1 MKTKF
6 LILVI
11 AFAYMVKGWGQE
23 GYYNIGF
30 EKDTIRV
37 EKSDKKDVII
47 PLKLKTLIFKKQEWK
62 DYFVRIQID
71 EENTTLIKSDYEMMK
86 FERNFSQLENETI
99 FFVLK
104 KDSIEDR
111 TRKITLSINSIK
123 KDTLKEENVNEK
135 NSADNKKIVIVVE
148 SSSKESESLSDYNIL
163 SYIGTNFDMAEGKTR
178 AQNLFFATNIF
189 MHPQKE
195 RNKLGFYLSL
205 YGNRTMS
212 DIDSTGN
219 VRNTYKIEK
228 LTDSTYVE
236 YTSQNK
242 MITTK
247 VSDNIGAYISPLI
260 KIFNSQK
267 NNNDVNLYYSPSLEF
282 VWRRISVTRE
292 FKNPTNLDSIIIT
305 GTIPGSLELDKI
317 HKREYNEYAFNAGV
331 LGLFL
336 SYENK
341 DISVRVHG
349 SVGYSSSFYPKFSSS
364 SEVIAETDRVHDIF
378 FSGRAWIT
386 EPKTGITLQAEI
398 INTSKYPRPY
408 FGVTLSK
415 AFRLKELSG
424 FFSPITDR

>member
-1 MKTKF
+1 MKTKL

-11 AFAYMVKGWGQE
+11 AFSYMVKGWGQE

-30 EKDTIRV
+30 EKDTIQV
-37 EKSDKKDVII
+37 EKNNKKDVII
-47 PLKLKTLIFKKQEWK
+47 PIKLKTLIFKKQDWK

-71 EENTTLIKSDYEMMK
+71 EENTTLTKSDYEMMK

-104 KDSIEDR
+104 KDTIEDR

-123 KDTLKEENVNEK
+123 KDSLKEENVNEK
-135 NSADNKKIVIVVE
+135 NGADNKKIVIVVE
-148 SSSKESESLSDYNIL
+148 SYSKEHEAITDYNVL
-163 SYIGTNFDMAEGKTR
+163 SYLGTNFDMAEGKTR

-189 MHPQKE
+189 IPPPKE
-195 RNKLGFYLSL
+195 SRTGFYLSL

-219 VRNTYKIEK
+219 VRNTYRIEK
-228 LTDSTYVE
+228 LTDSTYVN
-236 YTSQNK
+236 YTAQTK
-242 MITTK
+242 MVTTK
-247 VSDNIGAYISPLI
+247 FSDNIGAYISPLI
-260 KIFNSQK
+260 KIYNSRKQ
-267 NNNDVNLYYSPSLEF
+267 NNEVNLYYSPSLEF
-282 VWRRISVTRE
+282 VWRKVSITRE
-292 FKNPTNLDSIIIT
+292 FKNPTNLDSIIVT
-305 GTIPGSLELDKI
+305 GTIPGSMEFDLV
-317 HKREYNEYAFNAGV
+317 HKREYNEYAFNVGV
-331 LGLFL
+331 LSCFL

-341 DISVRVHG
+341 DISVRVHS

-364 SEVIAETDRVHDIF
+364 SEIIADTDRVHDIF

-398 INTSKYPRPY
+398 TNTSKYPRPY